1 MTQEKIKPYE
11 GIDIWHMICHIAK
24 SWWKMLIAMVIF
36 AVLLGGLSYYK
47 NAKGLA
53 AAAAAKEEAEE
64 KQEEA
69 LSRILE
75 VNEEEILAQS
85 GLNEK
90 AADEVLYYANKYYYN
105 KKQYERQNN
114 YLKESI
120 LMQMDPNNVWTTTL
134 YYDLWVPKEAG
145 EEKTA
150 EPAFAASYIAKISN
164 ETVYDEIAKELGADI
179 DSGYFAEVIT
189 GSCLDRISETGDITV
204 ISTNKEDMK
213 IVIRYTDR
221 AGCEKIAGILK
232 EKINA
237 SGQTVTEEVGPHT
250 LTLVG
255 EQTEQRSDGELLNEQ
270 KNQISALGALS
281 DNVINARTNI
291 ETSEEAVFYQLIEY
305 YEARDAKK
313 ITAIKSAVVEEENN
327 ENADAPQSA
336 GNASD
341 ANTSNAKE
349 AVKPRVSKKYVALG
363 LFLGIFVIGA
373 WEACRYFF
381 SNALKQRKDL
391 EEGYGL
397 NTYDKEDR
405 AVISMVLQ
413 NKCRKNGWKKLYA
426 VSSLGRDA
434 VEEVCGELKPE
445 GLQLV
450 KSTESPLKDEGEL
463 TKLMETDGV
472 ILSEKL
478 NASSH
483 KEIAKLLEL
492 CRELEK
498 PVICA
503 LVTEK

>member
-1 MTQEKIKPYE
+1 MTQDKIKPYE
-11 GIDIWHMICHIAK
+11 GIDIWHMICHIAG
-24 SWWKMLIAMVIF
+24 SWRKMLPAMIVF
-36 AVLLGGLSYYK
+36 AALLGGLSYYK

-53 AAAAAKEEAEE
+53 AAAEAKQEAEE
-64 KQEEA
+64 KQEET

-75 VNEEEILAQS
+75 VDEKEILAQS
-85 GLNEK
+85 GLSEK

-114 YLKESI
+114 YLQESI

-134 YYDLWVPKEAG
+134 YYDLSVPETEGKERTSDA
-145 EEKTA
+145 
-150 EPAFAASYIAKISN
+150 AFAAGYIAKISN
-164 ETVYDEIAKELGADI
+164 EAVYDEIAKALGADI

-189 GSCLDRISETGDITV
+189 GSSLDRFSESGEVTV
-204 ISTNKEDMK
+204 VSTDYEDMK

-221 AGCEKIAGILK
+221 AGCEKIAGIIK
-232 EKINA
+232 EKISA
-237 SGQTVTEEVGPHT
+237 SNGEVTKEVGAHS

-291 ETSEEAVFYQLIEY
+291 ETSEEGVFNQLIEY
-305 YEARDAKK
+305 YEVRDAKK
-313 ITAIKSAVVEEENN
+313 ITAIKSTEAGEEAGETSSS
-327 ENADAPQSA
+327 ENARDAEAERKPQ
-336 GNASD
+336 
-341 ANTSNAKE
+341 
-349 AVKPRVSKKYVALG
+349 VSKKYVALG
-363 LFLGIFVIGA
+363 LFLGIFIIAA

-381 SNALKQRKDL
+381 SNTIKQRKDL

-397 NTYDKEDR
+397 STYNLEDR
-405 AVISMVLQ
+405 AVIAMVLQ
-413 NKCRKNGWKKLYA
+413 NKCKKNGYKKLYA
-426 VSSLGRDA
+426 VSSLGEDA
-434 VEEVCGELKPE
+434 LTEACGGLKQEGWSLVEGK
-445 GLQLV
+445 
-450 KSTESPLKDEGEL
+450 ESPLKDESEL
-463 TKLMETDGV
+463 TKLMDSDGV

-478 NASSH
+478 NVSSH
-483 KEIAKLLEL
+483 KEIARLLEL

>member
-1 MTQEKIKPYE
+1 MAQEKIKPYE

-24 SWWKMLIAMVIF
+24 SWWKMVIAMAVF
-36 AVLLGGLSYYK
+36 AILLGGLSYYK
-47 NAKGLA
+47 NARGLA
-53 AAAAAKEEAEE
+53 AAAAKDAAEE
-64 KQEEA
+64 EQEET
-69 LSRILE
+69 LSQILAVDE
-75 VNEEEILAQS
+75 KEILARS
-85 GLNEK
+85 GLSEK

-114 YLKESI
+114 YLQESI

-134 YYDLWVPKEAG
+134 YYDLSVTGNAEG
-145 EEKTA
+145 EKTA
-150 EPAFAASYIAKISN
+150 DSAFAASYIAKISN
-164 ETVYDEIAKELGADI
+164 EEVYDEIAKELGADI
-179 DSGYFAEVIT
+179 DSGYFAEVIR
-189 GSCLDRISETGDITV
+189 GSSLDQLSEVEDVTV
-204 ISTNKEDMK
+204 ISGNHEDMK

-221 AGCEKIAGILK
+221 AGCEKIAAIIK
-232 EKINA
+232 EKISA
-237 SGQTVTEEVGPHT
+237 SNGAVTKEAGAHT

-255 EQTEQRSDGELLNEQ
+255 EQTEQRSDGELLSEQ
-270 KNQISALGALS
+270 KNQIAALGNLS

-291 ETSEEAVFYQLIEY
+291 EASEEAVFDRLIEY

-313 ITAIKSAVVEEENN
+313 ITAIKSTEAGEEAGENK
-327 ENADAPQSA
+327 NAATSS

-341 ANTSNAKE
+341 EETLDAGKT
-349 AVKPRVSKKYVALG
+349 VKPRVSKKYVALG

-397 NTYDKEDR
+397 TTYDKEDK

-413 NKCRKNGWKKLYA
+413 NKCKKNGWKKLYA

-434 VEEVCGELKPE
+434 VEESCGGLKPE
-445 GLQLV
+445 GLNLV
-450 KSTESPLKDEGEL
+450 ESKESPLKNEDEL
-463 TKLMETDGV
+463 TRLMEADGV

-478 NASSH
+478 NVSSH

-498 PVICA
+498 PVVCA